1 MLKTWQFFRIVLSS
15 RSIQKT
21 FLFFIVMKDIIC
33 IWELS
38 KTFLKSLSSIYI
50 YLIIWFI
57 VFSKCLLLFDII
69 FFVVVYFDNPLKI
82 NKGGFKSTFDYLL
95 LKRQNIHF
103 RIIDTS
109 SVKKKK
115 FKHTNILNYAK
126 QVFDIDFDFVTQ
138 NLSLKL
144 AVKPWNSPE
153 RDKSI

>member
-1 MLKTWQFFRIVLSS
+1 MYLRVVKN
-15 RSIQKT
+15 
-21 FLFFIVMKDIIC
+21 LFEITVEYLYLFD
-33 IWELS
+33 
-38 KTFLKSLSSIYI
+38 
-50 YLIIWFI
+50 YLIYC
-57 VFSKCLLLFDII
+57 VSNCLLLFDII

-144 AVKPWNSPE
+144 AVKP
-153 RDKSI
+153 